1 MHSHDDLSPPGASV
15 ETPNQ
20 KGGAN
25 PLPFVEAPSPQ
36 GASGAGGRAQRQG
49 GARPTVPAEAELARP
64 RWEPRADGSPPG
76 CIECVPHE
84 SKPTVDLPEIGSS
97 LRYPVPEAAE
107 ARAAVVTAFTDA
119 FEGYRK
125 YAWGFD
131 ELRPMTRKGKDWFG
145 LGLTIVDAL
154 STATIMQ
161 LDTIRDDGIRWVL
174 DNLNLRRDFQISVF
188 ETNIRVLG
196 GLLSVAQLNDN
207 HPELLRVAQDVAEL
221 LGEAVDE
228 RSGLPWPAYN
238 PLKRA
243 KQEMSWHRNTV
254 VLSEV
259 GTLQM
264 EYASLGVATNRTALA
279 KRFMHMFALLDE
291 APKTTTLSGLYS
303 NWISFHPNSPTRT
316 SGQFVQNAVS
326 YGALGD
332 SFYEY
337 LLKAYVWSGKRFD
350 RLRRMY
356 DETATGAREHL
367 IRKSAGSYPDGNL
380 TFIGE
385 YRNGRFASRMDHLA
399 CFSAGMFAYG
409 SQHLEGHGPFL
420 QTAAELAYTCYRM
433 YAHTPTGLPPEAVA
447 FGRGG
452 ITSAGSGSNYY
463 LLRPEAAEAFF
474 YLWRITHDQRFR
486 DMGWQVFQAI
496 QEHCKVDGVGYAGVK
511 DVYKKPVIKDDT
523 QQTFLFAETFKY
535 LYLLFSDDDV
545 IPLDDYVFN
554 TEAHPFPVPRKESQQ
569 ATVDD
574 LFAEFR
580 ETGVGGG
587 WPSSGSGNENA
598 APDHTKRQSG
608 SSQHGNVKAV
618 SKGWRPLV
626 EGRGLV
632 SQRDIESLGCFADS
646 VDTRDLPLLVASTVH
661 TPQQCVAMC
670 ASRSMSVAGIQA
682 GMECWCGTT
691 HGRHGTST
699 SCSKRC
705 AIPVSPDVGTEALPC
720 GGEWANSVYRLS

>member
-1 MHSHDDLSPPGASV
+1 MKPV
-15 ETPNQ
+15 W
-20 KGGAN
+20 
-25 PLPFVEAPSPQ
+25 
-36 GASGAGGRAQRQG
+36 
-49 GARPTVPAEAELARP
+49 VPHT
-64 RWEPRADGSPPG
+64 DGSPPG

-84 SKPTVDLPEIGSS
+84 SKPSIDLPEFAST
-97 LRYPVPEAAE
+97 LRYPVPPAEE
-107 ARAAVVTAFTDA
+107 ARAAVITAFTDA

-131 ELRPMTRKGKDWFG
+131 ELRPMSRKGKDWFG
-145 LGLTIVDAL
+145 LGLTIIDAL
-154 STATIMQ
+154 STATIMK
-161 LDTIRDDGIRWVL
+161 LDKIRDDGIRWVL

-207 HPELLRVAQDVAEL
+207 HPELLQVAQDVAEL
-221 LGEAVDE
+221 LGEAVDD

-243 KQEMSWHRNTV
+243 KQEMTWHRNTV

-264 EYASLGVATNRTALA
+264 EYASLGVVTNRTTLA

-291 APKTTTLSGLYS
+291 APKTTTASGLYS
-303 NWISFHPNSPTRT
+303 NWISFYPNSPSRT
-316 SGQFVQNAVS
+316 SGQFVQNSVS
-326 YGALGD
+326 FGALGD

-337 LLKAYVWSGKRFD
+337 LLKAYVWSGKKFD

-356 DETATGAREHL
+356 DETAVGAREHL
-367 IRKSAGSYPDGNL
+367 IRKSGGSYPDGNL

-385 YRNGRFASRMDHLA
+385 YRSGRFAARMDHLA

-409 SQHLEGHGPFL
+409 SQHLEGHQPFL

-433 YAHTPTGLPPEAVA
+433 YAHTPTGLPPEAAA

-452 ITSAGSGSNYY
+452 ISSAGSGSNYY

-474 YLWRITHDQRFR
+474 YMWRITHDQRFR

-496 QEHCKVDGVGYAGVK
+496 QEHCKVEGVGYAGVK

-535 LYLLFSDDDV
+535 LFLLFSDDDV

-554 TEAHPFPVPRKESQQ
+554 TEAHPFPVPRGAAQQ
-569 ATVDD
+569 ATLDD
-574 LFAEFR
+574 LLAEFR

-587 WPSSGSGNENA
+587 WPSASTDGVSQPAAAKPGRQGNGGGRA
-598 APDHTKRQSG
+598 
-608 SSQHGNVKAV
+608 SSTAV
-618 SKGWRPLV
+618 SRGWRPVV

-632 SQRDIESLGCFADS
+632 SQQDIELVGCFRDSAD
-646 VDTRDLPLLVASTVH
+646 DRDLPLLVAERVH
-661 TPQQCVAMC
+661 SPQQCVAKC
-670 ASRSMSVAGIQA
+670 ASRAMPLAGIQA
-682 GMECWCGTT
+682 GGECWCGSA
-691 HGRHGTST
+691 HGRLGAST
-699 SCSKRC
+699 ACNKDC
-705 AIPVSPDVGTEALPC
+705 QPPMLPEVGTDALPC
-720 GGEWANSVYRLS
+720 GGEWANSVYKLT